1 MKALLSSSVSEQQG
15 RMPRCVNVL
24 LGDQEGQGDRDE
36 ARASL
41 ESQQSQELIKIDN
54 HFKGR

>member
-1 MKALLSSSVSEQQG
+1 MGSSSVSEQQE